1 MWDVGSA
8 VTHCY
13 GPMRG
18 LDSWSR
24 RQRMLRCHY
33 NFTCSCDACL
43 LAAEDADPVE
53 LYLQGA
59 HCASRA
65 GAGAGASARKT
76 HPCDG
81 VVFYDFINSEL
92 EQESGLG
99 WRQVGQKCNVCGH
112 VLSEDDSMAARA
124 AEQEGKRLLD
134 AAAGILADARARQAT
149 SPDGLAAGVWSGQWV
164 GKKGLEEAVTML
176 KTWRSGMGEALH
188 DYHPLVGEVEDLLS
202 HGLVALGRMP
212 DALPHA
218 MLAAQALEARFGGL
232 RRGGAGPQQA
242 EASDALLSDWKSKTR
257 QGADGAGA
265 RCASLLVA
273 HGLAWAAIVSALAS
287 SPLVCLTCAAAACA
301 DFSACLGREHPMCQ
315 RMLQLACAAASRR
328 LAEPASDLDMY
339 TCIYGSHGTHELVHQ
354 ESEAAAR
361 AMAVEFEALSAAL
374 AAQEEEPHSTPRMA
388 DTGEESLE
396 EVGRRLLADFH
407 SLADASGR
415 LGPL

>member
-1 MWDVGSA
+1 M
-8 VTHCY
+8 THCY

-18 LDSWSR
+18 LESWSR

-43 LAAEDADPVE
+43 LAAEDPVE

-59 HCASRA
+59 RCASRA
-65 GAGAGASARKT
+65 GAGAGANACKAL
-76 HPCDG
+76 PCDG
-81 VVFYDFINSEL
+81 VVFYGSIKNEL
-92 EQESGLG
+92 EEESGLG
-99 WRQVGQKCNVCGH
+99 WRQVGQRGNVCGH
-112 VLSEDDSMAARA
+112 VLSEDDGMAARS
-124 AEQEGKRLLD
+124 AEQEGKRLLE
-134 AAAGILADARARQAT
+134 AAAGILANAQARQA
-149 SPDGLAAGVWSGQWV
+149 GLAAGVWSGQW
-164 GKKGLEEAVTML
+164 GGEKGLEEAVTML

-188 DYHPLVGEVEDLLS
+188 AYHPLVGEVEDLLS
-202 HGLVALGRMP
+202 HGLVALGRTP

-232 RRGGAGPQQA
+232 RRGGADPQQA

-301 DFSACLGREHPMCQ
+301 DFSACLGHEHPMCQ
-315 RMLQLACAAASRR
+315 RMLQLACAAASQR
-328 LAEPASDLDMY
+328 LAEHASDLDMY
-339 TCIYGSHGTHELVHQ
+339 TCIYGSHVYMHQ
-354 ESEAAAR
+354 SEAAAR
-361 AMAVEFEALSAAL
+361 AMSVEFEALYAAL
-374 AAQEEEPHSTPRMA
+374 AAQEQELHSTPRLA
-388 DTGEESLE
+388 DTGEKSLE